1 MPSADRKQGFGCG
14 RIMEFPFNS
23 RIKQERQ
30 VYASGLD
37 QKLKIGV
44 QQLPHSLVL
53 DRLDRGLPEP
63 TGGNLSSRVCFLG
76 DSNRAA
82 ATDRVSPHGLL
93 HRIRLVRVQEVAVA
107 PPGILDNLDPTSA
120 VPAYPCSSPRSG
132 LTYPTL
138 PSADRPPLPGAC
150 AR

>member
-1 MPSADRKQGFGCG
+1 MPSANRKQGFGCG

-63 TGGNLSSRVCFLG
+63 TAANLSSRVCFFG
-76 DSNRAA
+76 DSNRAT
-82 ATDRVSPHGLL
+82 ATDRVPPRDPL
-93 HRIRLVRVQEVAVA
+93 HRIRPVRAPKVVVA

-132 LTYPTL
+132 LTCPTL
-138 PSADRPPLPGAC
+138 PSADRPPLPGA
-150 AR
+150 

>member
-1 MPSADRKQGFGCG
+1 MPSANRKQGFGCG

-30 VYASGLD
+30 GYASGLD

-63 TGGNLSSRVCFLG
+63 TAANLSSRVCFLG

-93 HRIRLVRVQEVAVA
+93 HRIRL
-107 PPGILDNLDPTSA
+107 L
-120 VPAYPCSSPRSG
+120 SG
-132 LTYPTL
+132 HDVVV
-138 PSADRPPLPGAC
+138 SM